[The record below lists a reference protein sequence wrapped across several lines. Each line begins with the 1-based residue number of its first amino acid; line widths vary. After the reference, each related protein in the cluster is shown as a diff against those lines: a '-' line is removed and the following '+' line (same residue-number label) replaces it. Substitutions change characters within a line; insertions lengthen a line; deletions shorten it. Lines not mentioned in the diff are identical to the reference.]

1 MKFHQ
6 IDLLDG
12 YCSVQLPKHV
22 FFFINEVLRSIEVP
36 SAACSTLL
44 LPPLFASLGIREV
57 MDRKPCDDDKPC
69 AVYSPS
75 TCTHR
80 FHRTRSHVLLLTTKI
95 AVKFFLFIE
104 KQSWILLLWDPFILI
119 TII

>member
-12 YCSVQLPKHV
+12 YGSVQLPKHV

-57 MDRKPCDDDKPC
+57 MDRKPCADDKPC
-69 AVYSPS
+69 AVYSTFTAHMHS
-75 TCTHR
+75 QISCKNKKSCACCYQLR
-80 FHRTRSHVLLLTTKI
+80 K
-95 AVKFFLFIE
+95 
-104 KQSWILLLWDPFILI
+104 
-119 TII
+119 